1 MIKAINTHHI
11 KDHGFSPA
19 EILFGFSPRH
29 AGAPR
34 IEDLINLEGIEV
46 RAETDLQSVI
56 KSKAARVQEAQD
68 LITESRVTLP
78 PLTLTRLAK
87 GDLVLL

>member
-1 MIKAINTHHI
+1 MLLVIKVINTRYI

-19 EILFGFSPRH
+19 EILFGFSLRH

-46 RAETDLQSVI
+46 RAEIDL
-56 KSKAARVQEAQD
+56 
-68 LITESRVTLP
+68 
-78 PLTLTRLAK
+78 
-87 GDLVLL
+87 